1 MEMDLGEFRRTFDGD
16 EPPKQL
22 SRPLRAL
29 WHAARDQ
36 WDHAHRLIQTQDDV
50 DSCWIHAHLHRI
62 EGDLPNAAYWYS
74 RAGRGVSKADLQTE
88 WEEIVTALLAKDT

>member
-1 MEMDLGEFRRTFDGD
+1 MDLGEFRRTFDDD

-29 WHAARDQ
+29 WHAAHDQ
-36 WDHAHRLIQTQDDV
+36 WDHAHRLIQTQDDA

-62 EGDLPNAAYWYS
+62 EGDRSNAAYWYA
-74 RAGRGVSKADLQTE
+74 RAGRKLPNSDRHAE
-88 WEEIVTALLAKDT
+88 WEEIVTALLPRDG